1 MKYVFFCL
9 IGLTLLFSCKVA
21 EVQVD
26 VAKQKVDINYSLEAW
41 HKAAAEANFDAY
53 FNLMTTDGVFIG
65 TDATENW
72 QNNQFKAFAKP
83 YFDKGKAWRFT
94 TISRNIYVYE
104 NQKLAWF
111 DELLDTQM
119 EICRGSG
126 IVEKVGDV
134 WKVKHYVLSIAIPND
149 NVSEVTNLKKV
160 SDSIL
165 KLKLLK
171 NY

>member
-26 VAKQKVDINYSLEAW
+26 VVKQKEDINCSLEAW

-83 YFDKGKAWRFT
+83 YFDKGKAWSFT
-94 TISRNIYVYE
+94 TISRNVYVYE

-149 NVSEVTNLKKV
+149 NVSEVTNLKKA

>member
-1 MKYVFFCL
+1 MKYVIFCL

-26 VAKQKVDINYSLEAW
+26 VVKQKEDINYSLEAW

-83 YFDKGKAWRFT
+83 YFDKGKAWSFT

-126 IVEKVGDV
+126 VVEKVGDV

-149 NVSEVTNLKKV
+149 NVSEVINLKKA